1 MRPHAALLAVA
12 LTGCTSTVL
21 TEPIVHVSPYL
32 ALYRLRGDTKMQSEQ
47 PPGSGVIADNAALPL
62 SSFGHD
68 RTREDV
74 GVRVDIGDGFGGLR
88 ADYYKLD
95 MNTARSG
102 VLTQDWGDLLTADL
116 ASIRAEMDELRLGY
130 VEPLADTTV
139 PWRGEDLQ
147 LRLGAGGVFA
157 TRRMKMRGREATNVA
172 TQDLE
177 FSGDQVYAA
186 VRAQATW
193 QDITLDLDYAVS
205 PESFVIGG
213 DVEDLSQDFEARV
226 SYQLPHRDIRFFA
239 GWRYSELAASGSAEG
254 LAGSYRFENDL
265 VIDGIQLGVVVTF

>member
-1 MRPHAALLAVA
+1 MRSLTALFAVA

-21 TEPIVHVSPYL
+21 TEPVVHVSPYL
-32 ALYRLRGDTKMQSEQ
+32 ALYRLRGDTRMQSEQ
-47 PPGSGVIADNAALPL
+47 PPGSGTIADNGALPL
-62 SSFGHD
+62 RAFGHD

-74 GVRVDIGDGFGGLR
+74 GLRVDIGDGFGGLR
-88 ADYYKLD
+88 ADYYRLD

-102 VLTQDWGDLLTADL
+102 LLTEDWGDLLVNDL

-139 PWRGEDLQ
+139 AWRGEDLR
-147 LRLGAGGVFA
+147 LRVGAGGVFA
-157 TRRMKMRGREATNVA
+157 TRQMKMRGRESTNVA
-172 TQDLE
+172 TQNLE

-213 DVEDLSQDFEARV
+213 DVEDVSQDFEARV
-226 SYQLPHRDIRFFA
+226 SYQLPQRDIRFFA
-239 GWRYSELAASGSAEG
+239 GFRYSELAASGD
-254 LAGSYRFENDL
+254 AGPYRFENDL
-265 VIDGIQLGVVVTF
+265 VIDGVQLGVLVTF